1 MDNNENFFI
10 TIVSKIKNNKKLFLE
25 EKNKNSYKYSEIQ
38 TSSAKYAN
46 LLSELG
52 VAKGDRVAI
61 QTEKLVDC
69 IWIYL
74 AILRIG
80 AIYLPLNTAY
90 ISDEIEYFLK
100 DAKPKIFISSDV
112 LSNKLQDKLQ
122 ELNIKN
128 ETINSAGTG
137 SLQRKL
143 NDASIKFKDEFIKN
157 DDIACILYTSGT
169 TGKSKGAMITH
180 GNLCSNALTLVK
192 SWRFS
197 EQDILLHALPIYH
210 VHGLF
215 VAINT
220 VILSNASMIFLEK
233 FDVDIVI
240 NELHNVTS
248 LMGVPTYYNR
258 LVSHQKLSSEV
269 CKNIRLFVSGSAP
282 LSVDVFE
289 RFRKVTGHS
298 ILERYGMTETGMIT
312 SNPYSKKRKSGTV
325 GFPLENIKVRI
336 ADTVTGK
343 KMEKNKIGVIE
354 VKGPNVFKGY
364 WKMPDKTEKEFRE
377 DGYFITGD
385 LGFIDDDG
393 YISISG
399 RDKDLIISGGLN
411 VYPAEIENTLDSCE
425 EIIESAVIGLPHKDF
440 GEAVTAII
448 VSKSNKFD
456 SSKIIADLSESLA
469 KYKIP
474 KNLIEVDELP
484 RNSMGKIQKNNLR
497 LKYKD
502 FYKNV

>member
-1 MDNNENFFI
+1 
-10 TIVSKIKNNKKLFLE
+10 
-25 EKNKNSYKYSEIQ
+25 
-38 TSSAKYAN
+38 
-46 LLSELG
+46 
-52 VAKGDRVAI
+52 
-61 QTEKLVDC
+61 
-69 IWIYL
+69 
-74 AILRIG
+74 
-80 AIYLPLNTAY
+80 
-90 ISDEIEYFLK
+90 
-100 DAKPKIFISSDV
+100 
-112 LSNKLQDKLQ
+112 
-122 ELNIKN
+122 
-128 ETINSAGTG
+128 
-137 SLQRKL
+137 
-143 NDASIKFKDEFIKN
+143 
-157 DDIACILYTSGT
+157 
-169 TGKSKGAMITH
+169 
-180 GNLCSNALTLVK
+180 
-192 SWRFS
+192 
-197 EQDILLHALPIYH
+197 
-210 VHGLF
+210 
-215 VAINT
+215 
-220 VILSNASMIFLEK
+220 
-233 FDVDIVI
+233 
-240 NELHNVTS
+240 
-248 LMGVPTYYNR
+248 MGVPTYYNR

-269 CKNIRLFVSGSAP
+269 CKNMRLFVSGSAP

-289 RFRKVTGHS
+289 RFRKITGHS

-364 WKMPDKTEKEFRE
+364 WKMPNKTEKEFRE

-474 KNLIEVDELP
+474 KNIIEVDELP